1 MTRITERASEDLARA
16 RGLDRAIQIFE
27 FLRRRRQ
34 SIGIGELAREIGAPR
49 SSVYEIVARFV
60 GAGILEVDENNEV
73 FFGRSVYFYADAYLA
88 SQPLVRLG
96 RDEAIRLAQLTGE
109 TTQLC
114 MLVRNKYTVAFM
126 HPGAS
131 LFRISS
137 EAGVLVPIPWT
148 ASGRLLLGG
157 MSDEAIRALIPPEDF
172 RLPSGQIIEF
182 EAFLQAVR
190 TASSLNRTVTS
201 ALSDL
206 KTTCLAAAIRDEAN
220 RPVATICFMVP
231 VHTPPERQ
239 EIRSIRYQRA
249 LPDNGQIVGPAAS

>member
-1 MTRITERASEDLARA
+1 MADQERAPEGPARA

-60 GAGILEVDENNEV
+60 DAGILEVDDSNEV

-114 MLVRNKYTVAFM
+114 MLVGNKYTVAFM

-137 EAGVLVPIPWT
+137 EAGVLVPISLDGIRK
-148 ASGRLLLGG
+148 ASPRRHVRRGDPGAHSAGRV
-157 MSDEAIRALIPPEDF
+157 SACRAA
-172 RLPSGQIIEF
+172 RPS
-182 EAFLQAVR
+182 
-190 TASSLNRTVTS
+190 N
-201 ALSDL
+201 L
-206 KTTCLAAAIRDEAN
+206 K
-220 RPVATICFMVP
+220 
-231 VHTPPERQ
+231 
-239 EIRSIRYQRA
+239 RS
-249 LPDNGQIVGPAAS
+249 